1 MTRRLVLIGV
11 ALLASAGTAAQDP
24 VRREADLM
32 LRKLEAIDAR
42 GKVPTRRVPLR
53 TTFTDREVNAY
64 FKVYGPAFLPDG
76 VVDPQLT
83 IHEGGRVQAKSQVNL
98 DAVRAA
104 RPRGWLDPLAYVSG
118 SVEITAAGTLKAS
131 DGRGVFT
138 LEQATLG
145 GITVPKSLLQE
156 LVSYYSRS
164 KEQPAGVNLEE
175 PFALPAQIRAVETG
189 RGAATVVQ

>member
-1 MTRRLVLIGV
+1 MTRRLVVIGA
-11 ALLASAGTAAQDP
+11 ALLLTAGVAAQDP
-24 VRREADLM
+24 VRRDADGM

-42 GKVPTRRVPLR
+42 GKAARRVPLR

-64 FKVYGPAFLPDG
+64 FKVYGPTFLPEG
-76 VVDPQLT
+76 IVDPQLT

-104 RPRGWLDPLAYVSG
+104 KPRGWLDPLAYVGG
-118 SVEITAAGTLKAS
+118 SVEITAAGTLRAA

-138 LEQATLG
+138 LENATLG
-145 GITVPKSLLQE
+145 GLTVPKSLLQE

-175 PFALPAQIRAVETG
+175 PFALPSQIRAVETG
-189 RGAATVVQ
+189 HGAATIVQ